1 MRRNELE
8 EMLMGAQQRVR
19 AACTLL
25 MRPLACDAD
34 ACLALFRDAQADLE
48 RLRERLAEGGVRGA
62 DLRGPAANLAND
74 IRHGGVLLERA
85 AGFGRRWLERL
96 PGVSPEY
103 TASGDRP
110 SRAFRGRVSCLG

>member
-1 MRRNELE
+1 
-8 EMLMGAQQRVR
+8 MGAQQRVR

-85 AGFGRRWLERL
+85 AGFGLALAGTSAGGFPGIHRFRRPAVARL
-96 PGVSPEY
+96 P
-103 TASGDRP
+103 
-110 SRAFRGRVSCLG
+110 RARLLPGIKLWVP